1 MTTHV
6 VTLDLPESLYQRLRR
21 RSEESRRS
29 LQDELLALLDAH
41 TLAPS
46 YGMYPAVDE
55 VVDFLG
61 RGATAA
67 EIATFNLSPAARA
80 RAHDLLIKN
89 QDDSLTEE
97 DARELEVYG
106 ELEEFMALLKIR
118 ALERLQYNP

>member
-1 MTTHV
+1 MNCCAGSKSGKMPV
-6 VTLDLPESLYQRLRR
+6 ERAPAVLRLPT
-21 RSEESRRS
+21 
-29 LQDELLALLDAH
+29 

-61 RGATAA
+61 CGATAA
-67 EIATFNLSPAARA
+67 EIATFNLSPAARTRA
-80 RAHDLLIKN
+80 RDLLIKN

-118 ALERLQYNP
+118 ALQRLQNDPCSGTI